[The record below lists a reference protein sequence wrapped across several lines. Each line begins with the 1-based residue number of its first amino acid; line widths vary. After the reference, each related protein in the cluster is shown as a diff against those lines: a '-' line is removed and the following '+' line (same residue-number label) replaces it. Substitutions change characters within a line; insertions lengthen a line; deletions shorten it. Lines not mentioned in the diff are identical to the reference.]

1 MERSS
6 YSDQKSHANFQP
18 KSIQPAIEP
27 NQFGQPAQH
36 SGSTND
42 LGSNRLGKARIWAT
56 DRFQAAQ
63 NFVTSLGNT
72 IASDRVLPA
81 LKETTSSHQP
91 LVGVIDSGFGANEH
105 GRKIVEA
112 IKKENPQA
120 QIWKGGGVG
129 IGGWSKSLVK
139 FVDIAKASGHS
150 RAVANLS
157 FDLTEVH
164 LDGRTSNRS
173 QLTAEEQSALA
184 YARDHNVLIVAS
196 SGNQGGAMSALGQ
209 ASQPSD
215 NLIVVG
221 AANGSDR
228 ASYSSYGR
236 GLDLVAEVGAA
247 GTSLAA
253 AKVTGTIAQM
263 WSNNPGLSD
272 RQINQALTATS
283 TDLNKL
289 GWDAETGAGLLNATS
304 AIGLAKHTVPEPSL
318 FSNASLVQQASNLAQ
333 ASSFRGRAWT
343 STDGAI
349 ASERSNWDWSEIAHG
364 ALDVAGF
371 IPVAGAVADVA
382 NAGLYAAEGD
392 YANAA
397 LSAAAAVPGIG
408 DAAAAVKLVNRG
420 VEAVQIANRA
430 TDTTQN
436 IAARAIPSPP
446 LPSRPQSPIAPEST
460 PPGRSRQPE
469 LERPS
474 ATSDRQQSTPE
485 RSGSSEA
492 APRSGG
498 GVTRAVATAV
508 APVAPYVAP
517 LVSEESPR
525 PNPLGSN
532 PSSTQPYPDSTR
544 TPLPPSGEQPN
555 PTPGQV
561 IVQPG
566 ATLWEIAQEHLGR
579 GDRWTDLLEADG
591 TPFTEQEAN
600 RLPIGTVVYLP
611 TPAPSPSSRPEAPA
625 PNTPISPSPI
635 PTQLPSEQPNSAPGQ
650 ITMRQ
655 GDTLWEIA
663 QEQLGRGDRWTDLLK
678 PDGNPFTEQEA
689 NRLPIGTIVHLPTV
703 APLSPAPSQA
713 PMPPPNAPTPT
724 QHL

>member
-1 MERSS
+1 MKPDS
-6 YSDQKSHANFQP
+6 YSDQQSRANFQP
-18 KSIQPAIEP
+18 RSPQPAIEP
-27 NQFGQPAQH
+27 SQFAQPSQH
-36 SGSTND
+36 SSSTHA
-42 LGSNRLGKARIWAT
+42 LSFNRLDKARNWAT

-63 NFVTSLGNT
+63 NFVMGLGDTN
-72 IASDRVLPA
+72 ASDHVLPA
-81 LKETTSSHQP
+81 LKGAVSPP
-91 LVGVIDSGFGANEH
+91 LVGIIDSGFGVNEH

-129 IGGWSKSLVK
+129 VGGWSKSLVK
-139 FVDIAKASGHS
+139 FVDVAKASGHS
-150 RAVANLS
+150 HAVANLS

-164 LDGRTSNRS
+164 LDGSTSNRS

-184 YARDHNVLIVAS
+184 YARDHHVLIVAS

-228 ASYSSYGR
+228 ASYSSYGK

-263 WSNNPGLSD
+263 WSNNPGLSN
-272 RQINQALTATS
+272 RQINQTLTATS
-283 TDLNKL
+283 TDLNKP
-289 GWDAETGAGLLNATS
+289 GWDAETGAGLLNATG
-304 AIGLAKHTVPEPSL
+304 AIGLAKHTVPEPNL
-318 FSNASLVQQASNLAQ
+318 FSNAPLVQQASNLTQ
-333 ASSFRGRAWT
+333 APSFRGRAWI

-371 IPVAGAVADVA
+371 IPVAGAVADIA

-420 VEAVQIANRA
+420 VEAVQVANRA
-430 TDTTQN
+430 TDTTPS
-436 IAARAIPSPP
+436 IAARAIPNPP
-446 LPSRPQSPIAPEST
+446 PSRPQSPIAPEST

-469 LERPS
+469 LERPP
-474 ATSDRQQSTPE
+474 ATSDRQQPTPE
-485 RSGSSEA
+485 RSGSPEA

-498 GVTRAVATAV
+498 GGGTRAVAATTAV
-508 APVAPYVAP
+508 ATVAPHVAP
-517 LVSEESPR
+517 LVSEEAPR
-525 PNPLGSN
+525 PNPSGSN
-532 PSSTQPYPDSTR
+532 PSRTQPYPDSTR
-544 TPLPPSGEQPN
+544 TPSPPPGEQPN

-566 ATLWEIAQEHLGR
+566 ATLWEIAQEHLGS

-591 TPFTEQEAN
+591 TPFTEQE
-600 RLPIGTVVYLP
+600 
-611 TPAPSPSSRPEAPA
+611 
-625 PNTPISPSPI
+625 
-635 PTQLPSEQPNSAPGQ
+635 
-650 ITMRQ
+650 
-655 GDTLWEIA
+655 
-663 QEQLGRGDRWTDLLK
+663 
-678 PDGNPFTEQEA
+678 
-689 NRLPIGTIVHLPTV
+689 
-703 APLSPAPSQA
+703 
-713 PMPPPNAPTPT
+713 
-724 QHL
+724 